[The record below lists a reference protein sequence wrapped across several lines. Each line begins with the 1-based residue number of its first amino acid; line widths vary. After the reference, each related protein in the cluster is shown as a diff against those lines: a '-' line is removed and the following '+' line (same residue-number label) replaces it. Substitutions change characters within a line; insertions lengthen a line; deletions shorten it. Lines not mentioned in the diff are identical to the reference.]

1 MVRTVKFKDGRRKRY
16 VGIVY
21 DAICPADCYGEAC
34 LYLQQ
39 RRKRYKNTKEK
50 VNEITIPLSEIQSM
64 F

>member
-21 DAICPADCYGEAC
+21 DAIFHKESGEFC

-39 RRKRYKNTKEK
+39 KRKRYKNTKEK

>member
-1 MVRTVKFKDGRRKRY
+1 MVRAVKFKDGRRKRY

-21 DAICPADCYGEAC
+21 DAIFHKDSGELC

-39 RRKRYKNTKEK
+39 RRKRYKNKKEK
-50 VNEITIPLSEIQSM
+50 VNEITIPLSEIVSM